1 MVFVHTAGGVVIS
14 QCGISSVGVSWCLVD
29 VLLYLISKC
38 VLAIG
43 RNRVTWRSINLASAL
58 RTHYCLHGC

>member
-43 RNRVTWRSINLASAL
+43 RNRVTWRSI
-58 RTHYCLHGC
+58 